1 MFIFIFRR
9 TRDLTRRWRAHPVE
23 LAVLGGLIL
32 GAVGMVFPL
41 ILFSGDAELQVLL
54 DDAAE
59 LGLISLLA
67 LALLKV
73 LVTAMCLSLGWSGG
87 YIFPSFFMGAAM
99 GLAIHQAL
107 PFIPGIVCLVCVMS
121 GVAVAL
127 MKSPI
132 ALALIVQAL
141 FDVRLAPVIA
151 ISILAAFLL
160 TYRHDLVPDAMN
172 DKAGKG
178 TALQ

>member
-1 MFIFIFRR
+1 
-9 TRDLTRRWRAHPVE
+9 
-23 LAVLGGLIL
+23 
-32 GAVGMVFPL
+32 
-41 ILFSGDAELQVLL
+41 
-54 DDAAE
+54 
-59 LGLISLLA
+59 
-67 LALLKV
+67 
-73 LVTAMCLSLGWSGG
+73 
-87 YIFPSFFMGAAM
+87 
-99 GLAIHQAL
+99 
-107 PFIPGIVCLVCVMS
+107 MS

-160 TYRHDLVPDAMN
+160 TYRHDLVPNAMN